1 MTFDELSKA
10 VNGAKIE
17 LERADSVASQMARML
32 EGRLRK
38 VDSYTLKRLK
48 REIAKFNMR
57 TSRWTD

>member
-1 MTFDELSKA
+1 MTFAEMSKA

-17 LERADSVASQMARML
+17 LERADDVASQMARIL

-38 VDSYTLKRLK
+38 VDSWTLKKLK